1 VIVDN
6 EAGPQSAVDKLI
18 YYLSAIG
25 MLGLFGL
32 VIYGVAMRY
41 IFSRPPLWSTDVP
54 NLVFIWLVFITVG
67 LTVKLGPKIR
77 VVFFVS
83 KMPRSV
89 RRGLLLFG
97 HAAVLVMLACF
108 FFYSIPIIALS
119 GGQTML
125 STGWPGSVFF
135 YALPAGSVVM
145 AYYQIW
151 ALVQIAK
158 GHDAADDEP
167 AR

>member
-1 VIVDN
+1 VIVDD
-6 EAGPQSAVDKLI
+6 EAGPQNAIDKLI
-18 YYLSAIG
+18 YYLGAIG

-32 VIYGVAMRY
+32 VIYGVGMRY
-41 IFSRPPLWSTDVP
+41 VFSRPPLWSTDVP

-77 VVFFVS
+77 VVFFVA
-83 KMPRSV
+83 KMPRSI
-89 RRGLLLFG
+89 RRALLIFG
-97 HAAVLVMLACF
+97 HCAVLVMLGF
-108 FFYSIPIIALS
+108 FLFYSIPIIALS

-135 YALPAGSVVM
+135 YALPVGSVIM
-145 AYYQIW
+145 AYYQVW
-151 ALVQIAK
+151 ALVRIAQ
-158 GHDAADDEP
+158 GGDIADNGT